1 MVSRCT
7 AALVTAFC
15 LTVDGAASMN
25 AQSLAAIAR
34 PPQPAPASQAVA
46 PAPAT
51 APAPAPAPSTAAGT
65 TQAVEV
71 LPAFRA
77 GDEFR
82 LQVTHTRENTSRPQQ
97 NATITTPIQVRVL
110 STGPEGTVLEWIPGI
125 GKTSNAQMMADP
137 VMQAA
142 LKAAGNMPLRLSLDV
157 DGELQGLLNEKEVVG
172 KLQAAVRI
180 LTDAALAN
188 VPLEGRA
195 RMRDLLNQ
203 VLSPQ
208 TLLMSAMRD
217 PQTYFGLNGAALDVG
232 DEVEIDVQQPN
243 PFGPTPLPATLWV
256 KAESATPDAFVI
268 VTKTTYDRNALTNMT
283 ASLLTQAGAPPAA
296 AEAAKVPSM
305 DMRDDGRYV
314 FERTSG
320 LAREVVVGRVA
331 AIGPERR
338 TDRFEI
344 RMVQVPKR

>member
-1 MVSRCT
+1 MVIRCT
-7 AALVTAFC
+7 AALVTALC
-15 LTVDGAASMN
+15 LTVDGAGALH
-25 AQSLAAIAR
+25 AQSLVAIAR
-34 PPQPAPASQAVA
+34 PPKSAPSPQTVA
-46 PAPAT
+46 PARPT
-51 APAPAPAPSTAAGT
+51 AQAPAPSTAGGT

-97 NATITTPIQVRVL
+97 NATITTPVQVRVL
-110 STGPEGTVLEWIPGI
+110 STGAQGTVLEWIPGI
-125 GKTSNAQMMADP
+125 GKTSNAQMAADP

-142 LKAAGNMPLRLSLDV
+142 LKAAGNMPLRLSLDT
-157 DGELQGLLNEKEVVG
+157 DGELQGLLNETEVLE

-188 VPLEGRA
+188 VPTEGRA
-195 RMRDLLNQ
+195 NIRNVLDQ
-203 VLSPQ
+203 VLSPR

-232 DEVEIDVQQPN
+232 NEVEIDVQQPN

-268 VTKTTYDRNALTNMT
+268 VTKTTYDRDALTKMT
-283 ASLLTQAGAPPAA
+283 SSLLTQAGAPLSA
-296 AEAAKVPSM
+296 AEAKVPSM

-338 TDRFEI
+338 TDQFEI
-344 RMVQVPKR
+344 RMVQAPKR

>member
-1 MVSRCT
+1 MVIRCT

-15 LTVDGAASMN
+15 LTVGAGALH

-34 PPQPAPASQAVA
+34 PPKPAPAPQTVA
-46 PAPAT
+46 PAPPT
-51 APAPAPAPSTAAGT
+51 APAPARSTAGGT

-77 GDEFR
+77 GNEFR
-82 LQVTHTRENTSRPQQ
+82 LQVIHTRENTSRPQQ

-110 STGPEGTVLEWIPGI
+110 SMGAQGTVLEWIPGI
-125 GKTSNAQMMADP
+125 GKTSNAQIAADP

-142 LKAAGNMPLRLSLDV
+142 LKAAGNMPLRLSLDAN
-157 DGELQGLLNEKEVVG
+157 GELQGLLNEKEVLD

-180 LTDAALAN
+180 LTDAALENA
-188 VPLEGRA
+188 PSEGRA
-195 RMRDLLNQ
+195 NIRSVLNQ
-203 VLSPQ
+203 VLSPR

-232 DEVEIDVQQPN
+232 NEVEIDVQQPN

-268 VTKTTYDRNALTNMT
+268 VTKTTYDRDALTKMT
-283 ASLLTQAGAPPAA
+283 SSLLGAPPSA
-296 AEAAKVPSM
+296 AEAAKMPSM

-314 FERTSG
+314 FERASG

-331 AIGPERR
+331 SIGPERR

-344 RMVQVPKR
+344 RMVQAPKR